1 MRTKIL
7 FACLLI
13 AGSILGADFK
23 QGFISYTLTSS
34 GTVSVER
41 VDVRGVYASCDTTR
55 FEIPETVEFNG
66 HQLTVTAIGKDAFQS
81 RIDTLI
87 LPKTITSVGDNAFCY
102 AYLKSISLPD
112 GLKTLGNECFQYCQL
127 KEIHLPDSLNTIGEE
142 AFAEN
147 PLTEIHFPEGLTSIK
162 SGAFSGCKYL
172 TEIDLPA
179 SVKALENYV
188 FSGCENIEKV
198 TTHGDLKYIKN
209 TSFSY
214 CSKLTTIVFGGTVD
228 ELGGFS
234 NCTALESFT
243 VPEGTRKIYATA
255 FSGCSSLKEMVI
267 PNSVCEIGM
276 HAFSGCTSLTE
287 VTLPPALKS
296 VGSQLFMNC
305 KSLQTLTIGEN
316 VTMIASDA
324 FRGCTSLRHLIV
336 RGRTPSKYSSSSYSQ
351 EILDLFNEAELSV
364 PTGSKDTYAN
374 ADFWKNFK
382 QVTEFAPGTLYQAVQ
397 LNIKEGGR
405 VSCCGQV
412 IGEGASS
419 LLVPEGEP
427 FTLTFLPDDGYRMR
441 EVEKRYTGGINYLGK
456 NVVDNQLT
464 VSSAEPEDVF
474 WVFWGVARANLDI
487 VQNEM
492 GRVRLSVDI
501 NKTYSCR
508 IIEEEGWQVHSITY
522 NGEDITDRG
531 GKENYIQT
539 PVVKG
544 DAVVRVALEQC
555 ETGITKTEHD
565 SMRVLGNV
573 DGLVIENTK
582 RGEQLNVYRLNGQL
596 LKSVRAIG
604 GSERIALPSGEIY
617 LIKTKGKTI
626 KIRL

>member
-7 FACLLI
+7 FICLLA
-13 AGSILGADFK
+13 AGNILGADFK
-23 QGFISYTLTSS
+23 QGYISYTLTSS
-34 GTVSVER
+34 STVSVEL
-41 VDVRGVYASCDTTR
+41 VDIRSRYASIDTTR

-87 LPKTITSVGDNAFCY
+87 LPKTITSVGDYAFRY

-112 GLKTLGNECFQYCQL
+112 GLKTLGECCFQYCQL
-127 KEIHLPDSLNTIGEE
+127 EEIHLPDSLKTIGSE

-162 SGAFSGCKYL
+162 SGAFSSCKYL

-179 SVKALENYV
+179 SVEALEGYV
-188 FSGCENIEKV
+188 FSACENLEKV
-198 TTHGDLKYIKN
+198 TTHGNLKYIKN

-214 CSKLTTIVFGGTVD
+214 CTKLTTIVFGGTVD

-234 NCTALESFT
+234 NCTALERFT
-243 VPEGTRKIYATA
+243 VPEGTRKIYNIA
-255 FSGCSSLKEMVI
+255 FSGCSSLKEIVI
-267 PNSVCEIGM
+267 PNSVREIGM
-276 HAFSGCTSLTE
+276 RAFSGCTSLTE

-296 VGSQLFMNC
+296 VGSQLFLDC

-336 RGRTPSKYSSSSYSQ
+336 RGLTPSKYSSSSYSQ
-351 EILDLFNEAELSV
+351 EILDLFDEAELSV

-382 QVTEFAPGTLYQAVQ
+382 QVTEFNPGTLYQAVP

-412 IGEGASS
+412 IGGGESS

-427 FTLTFLPDDGYRMR
+427 FTLTFLPNDGYRVR
-441 EVEKRYTGGINYLGK
+441 EVELRYTGGIDYLGK

-464 VSSAEPEDVF
+464 VSSVNPEEVF
-474 WVFWGVARANLDI
+474 WVFWDVARANLDI

-492 GRVRLSVDI
+492 GCVRLAVDI

-544 DAVVRVALEQC
+544 DAVIRVALEQRT
-555 ETGITKTEHD
+555 TGITKPEHD
-565 SMRVLGNV
+565 SMRVLGN
-573 DGLVIENTK
+573 DKGLVIENTK
-582 RGEQLNVYRLNGQL
+582 RGELINVYRLNGQL
-596 LKSVRAIG
+596 LKSIRATG
-604 GSERIALPSGEIY
+604 GSEHIALPSGEVY
-617 LIKTKGKTI
+617 LVKTEGKTI